1 MDFKITEYKRSTVL
15 TTSGRVDS
23 YTAPELEE
31 NRAGIA
37 GLARD
42 PTRRS
47 TLCAIPDLLLSMR
60 F

>member
-31 NRAGIA
+31 ALNH
-37 GLARD
+37 
-42 PTRRS
+42 
-47 TLCAIPDLLLSMR
+47 
-60 F
+60 